1 MPRCASVA
9 LVVPVRFVAI
19 LCKLIYPEAM
29 DTNAP
34 PVLPKS
40 GPPSPPV
47 EGPPSPR
54 KSRTLLYV
62 FLALFMAAG
71 GGVVLFVGGGALFML
86 TAKDVPVTV
95 ANKEAV
101 LDIADVAL
109 WLDGF
114 SPDSSK
120 ESLKKTKYLDKSYE
134 IEYVY
139 DDSLNADAPYLVCST
154 TLEPSFSDAR
164 ISYSAMKAGF
174 GLGFS
179 GEPGVKRVPRND
191 LFRWGDKSEFS
202 LLEADGL
209 SFGNFFVGR
218 KGKRVYMITYLECF
232 STIPWRFAIF
242 WAKNC
247 AHWRDSPLP
256 EFSL

>member
-9 LVVPVRFVAI
+9 LVVKACFVAS

-29 DTNAP
+29 DTDVP
-34 PVLPKS
+34 PVLPTS

-47 EGPPSPR
+47 EGSPTQR

-62 FLALFMAAG
+62 FLGLFLAAG

-86 TAKDVPVTV
+86 TAKEVPVTV
-95 ANKEAV
+95 ADKEVV
-101 LDIADVAL
+101 LGIEDVDL

-120 ESLKKTKYLDKSYE
+120 ESLKKTKCLDKSDD
-134 IEYVY
+134 IEYEY
-139 DDSLNADAPYLVCST
+139 DDSLDDDAPYLMCSIT
-154 TLEPSFSDAR
+154 VEPSISDAR
-164 ISYSAMKAGF
+164 ISYTAVKTGLS
-174 GLGFS
+174 LGFC

-202 LLEADGL
+202 LLKADGL
-209 SFGNFFVGR
+209 SFGNLFVGR
-218 KGKRVYMITYLECF
+218 KGKRVYMITLSGVFFDDPVE
-232 STIPWRFAIF
+232 I
-242 WAKNC
+242 
-247 AHWRDSPLP
+247 RDLLGEKLRAVERLP
-256 EFSL
+256 AA

>member
-1 MPRCASVA
+1 
-9 LVVPVRFVAI
+9 
-19 LCKLIYPEAM
+19 M

-34 PVLPKS
+34 PVLPTS

-47 EGPPSPR
+47 EGPPSQR

>member
-1 MPRCASVA
+1 MSRCASVP
-9 LVVPVRFVAI
+9 LVVPARFVAI

-34 PVLPKS
+34 PVLPTS

-47 EGPPSPR
+47 EGPPSQR

-86 TAKDVPVTV
+86 TAKEVPVTV
-95 ANKEAV
+95 ADKEAV

-120 ESLKKTKYLDKSYE
+120 ESLKKTKYLDKSYA

-139 DDSLNADAPYLVCST
+139 DDSLNDEAPYLMCSISV
-154 TLEPSFSDAR
+154 EPATSDAR
-164 ISYSAMKAGF
+164 ISYESVKVGF

-179 GEPGVKRVPRND
+179 GEPGVKRVARND

-209 SFGNFFVGR
+209 SFGNLFVGR
-218 KGKRVYMITYLECF
+218 KGKRVYMITVSGVFFDDPVEIRDLLGEKLRALE
-232 STIPWRFAIF
+232 R
-242 WAKNC
+242 
-247 AHWRDSPLP
+247 LP
-256 EFSL
+256 AP